1 MPTLAELQHSLQDF
15 LLDNTAEAEQLTL
28 ETPQFSRHE
37 RLQIYHNAYRL
48 RLIDALRN
56 DFPALE
62 KVLGEE
68 AFVKTCTTFISTFP
82 STNPSLRWLGE
93 KLPPFL
99 QASYPIHIGEL
110 AAFEWAQAMAFD
122 AANSSL
128 ASIEDIRALPPEA
141 WMTMQLEFHPSV
153 QILWFKSNAPAL
165 WSKCIKEEG
174 PAHLEVIVATEP
186 NAWLVWREDLQ
197 VVYRALE
204 QAEASAMQA
213 FMSQKNFAEVCSELC
228 NWFAEEQVTT
238 QVPMQAARYL
248 QQWLQAG
255 LITGIRQQ

>member
-15 LLDNTAEAEQLTL
+15 MLDNTAEAEQLTL
-28 ETPQFSRHE
+28 ETPQFSRQE

-68 AFVKTCTTFISTFP
+68 RFSEICSEFIAVSP

-93 KLPPFL
+93 KFPEFL
-99 QASYPIHIGEL
+99 QARDALHIGEL
-110 AAFEWAQAMAFD
+110 AAFEWAQTMAFD
-122 AANSSL
+122 AANASL
-128 ASIEDIRALPPEA
+128 ASIDDIRALPPEA
-141 WMTMQLEFHPSV
+141 WMNMQLEFHPSV
-153 QILWFKSNAPAL
+153 HTLWLKSNAPAL
-165 WSKCIKEEG
+165 WNGYIKEEG
-174 PAHLEVIVATEP
+174 VVDLEVAITTEP
-186 NAWLVWREDLQ
+186 QAWLVWREDLQ

-204 QAEASAMQA
+204 QSEASALLA
-213 FMSQKNFAEVCSELC
+213 FLSQKNFAEVCTELC
-228 NWFAEEQVTT
+228 NWFAEEQV
-238 QVPMQAARYL
+238 PMQAARFL

-255 LITGIRQQ
+255 LITGIHQQ

>member
-15 LLDNTAEAEQLTL
+15 LLDNNAEAEQLTL
-28 ETPQFSRHE
+28 ETPQFSRQE

-68 AFVKTCTTFISTFP
+68 AFAKTCTGFISAFP

-93 KLPPFL
+93 KLPQFL
-99 QASYPIHIGEL
+99 QSSHPIHIGEL

-122 AANSSL
+122 AANTSL
-128 ASIEDIRALPPEA
+128 ANIDDIRALPPEA
-141 WMTMQLEFHPSV
+141 WMTMQLEFHLSA
-153 QILWFKSNAPAL
+153 QMLWLKSNAPAL
-165 WSKCIKEEG
+165 WSRCIKEEG
-174 PAHLEVIVATEP
+174 AADLEVTVATEP

-197 VVYRALE
+197 VIYRALE
-204 QAEASAMQA
+204 QPEASAMQA
-213 FMSQKNFAEVCSELC
+213 FMSQKNFAEVCSALC
-228 NWFAEEQVTT
+228 DWFAEE

-255 LITGIRQQ
+255 LVTGIRQP